1 MSRVFFLLLI
11 SGAAW
16 ASTGASIET
25 SVGTILPTVLLSIA
39 LLVMSAFFSSSETAL
54 FSLQP
59 VELESMSGRG
69 EQEVRRLLDSPRQ
82 TLASILIGNET
93 INIALST
100 VTAGLLLRMFPNQPW
115 LNIIIVAPILLIF
128 GEVIPK
134 TLAFRFARHL
144 APRAAPILWHFARL
158 TTPIRFILS
167 RLADAALVITGG
179 SRAPRQAELREA
191 HLRELI
197 DRGRQSGN
205 IRPVEQ
211 EILHRVFEFGDLSV
225 GQLMT
230 PRSQTF
236 SINLQT
242 PWPELIRSLQES
254 GHSRVPVWQGA
265 PNNIVGIL
273 LVKRLLA
280 LVATQ
285 RTHGDNRNPNPRQI
299 HKMLHAPRFVSSTKA
314 ADDLLSEFQARRSH
328 MAIVVN
334 ELGNMVGVITL
345 DDLLNE
351 LVGEMFDETD
361 KEDPA
366 VTAIEGQSWQ
376 VEGSMPSADF
386 SNRFHLIIPDGTYDT
401 LGEFVQS
408 ISESPTSMGLC
419 IEWSGVRFTIDELIG
434 TDISLVTVELE
445 QAYDGDEPTQE
456 SLPLSEEP
464 A

>member
-158 TTPIRFILS
+158 TTPTLHPQSF
-167 RLADAALVITGG
+167 
-179 SRAPRQAELREA
+179 
-191 HLRELI
+191 
-197 DRGRQSGN
+197 GR
-205 IRPVEQ
+205 
-211 EILHRVFEFGDLSV
+211 
-225 GQLMT
+225 
-230 PRSQTF
+230 
-236 SINLQT
+236 
-242 PWPELIRSLQES
+242 RSL
-254 GHSRVPVWQGA
+254 GH
-265 PNNIVGIL
+265 
-273 LVKRLLA
+273 
-280 LVATQ
+280 
-285 RTHGDNRNPNPRQI
+285 H
-299 HKMLHAPRFVSSTKA
+299 
-314 ADDLLSEFQARRSH
+314 RR
-328 MAIVVN
+328 
-334 ELGNMVGVITL
+334 
-345 DDLLNE
+345 
-351 LVGEMFDETD
+351 
-361 KEDPA
+361 
-366 VTAIEGQSWQ
+366 
-376 VEGSMPSADF
+376 
-386 SNRFHLIIPDGTYDT
+386 
-401 LGEFVQS
+401 
-408 ISESPTSMGLC
+408 
-419 IEWSGVRFTIDELIG
+419 
-434 TDISLVTVELE
+434 
-445 QAYDGDEPTQE
+445 
-456 SLPLSEEP
+456 
-464 A
+464 